1 MWDTGRALGAEQ
13 RVLIAAGDRKNRA
26 RFADYPG
33 PTSASSQE
41 MYAFFALH
49 RVGLGGFY
57 RPRVDAWQMPDR
69 HGSLQVLNPRWVREA
84 HARNVAV
91 HVWTINEA
99 ADMRRLLAWGVDGII
114 SDRPDRLA
122 RVLHEVAGRPLPP
135 GPPGEAMEPWLAR
148 LLRA

>member
-1 MWDTGRALGAEQ
+1 
-13 RVLIAAGDRKNRA
+13 
-26 RFADYPG
+26 
-33 PTSASSQE
+33 

-49 RVGLGGFY
+49 KLGLGRLY
-57 RPRVDAWQMPDR
+57 RPSVDAWQMPDR
-69 HGSLQVLNPRWVREA
+69 HGARQVLGPRWVREA

-91 HVWTINEA
+91 HVWTIDEV

-135 GPPGEAMEPWLAR
+135 GPPEGEMEPWLAR